1 MATMWRRGSVQFP
14 LPSLGAGGPGGEA
27 LGLPKGLKGELSI
40 CGVGRGAERP
50 SSLAAAGD

>member
-1 MATMWRRGSVQFP
+1 MATMWRRGSVRFP